1 MEIAD
6 RLKAARGALGLKQ
19 VEMGTKSGCSPSTY
33 QKYEQGSSVPGGEA
47 IAGFVRLGINA
58 NWLLTGE
65 GPMLLADLT
74 PKPAPAPK
82 INAEALAVMLEAA
95 RMAHPKAD
103 PARHAEL
110 AARFYA
116 LSIENGAVS
125 ETDIHPPSV
134 ADAA

>member
-1 MEIAD
+1 MSIAE
-6 RLKAARGALGLKQ
+6 RLKAARGALGLSQ
-19 VEMGTKSGCSPSTY
+19 TEAASGSGVPVGTLR
-33 QKYEQGSSVPGGEA
+33 KYEQGPSQPGAEA

-65 GPMLLADLT
+65 GPMLRADLA
-74 PKPAPAPK
+74 PKPAPK
-82 INAEALAVMLEAA
+82 INAEALAVMIEAA

-116 LSIENGAVS
+116 LSVENGTVS
-125 ETDIHPPSV
+125 ETDIHPPGM

>member
-1 MEIAD
+1 
-6 RLKAARGALGLKQ
+6 LKVARAALGLSQ
-19 VEMGTKSGCSPSTY
+19 TEAANGSGVPVGTLR
-33 QKYEQGSSVPGGEA
+33 KYEQGPSLPGAEA

-65 GPMLLADLT
+65 GPMLRADQ
-74 PKPAPAPK
+74 PPQPAPAPR
-82 INAEALAVMLEAA
+82 INAEALSVMLEAA
-95 RMAHPKAD
+95 RIAHPKAD

-116 LSIENGAVS
+116 LSVDNGTVS
-125 ETDIHPPSV
+125 ETDIHPPGV